1 MSCAAMFKKFLYFE
15 KNSDMKKVFQVL
27 FAALL
32 LCSISMAAH
41 AETTG
46 KKPTKL
52 LKKFAARVESHD
64 VKGILTL
71 LDGSYK
77 QVQLIGTNKNDTTK
91 FISELFCGYSTVDNK
106 TFMCVK
112 LSDIKKCSFMKLGK
126 FDSDTKSPA
135 YASVN
140 YRIDTYDGQK
150 IKINLVVLRITTST
164 GVLFRLAGAVG

>member
-1 MSCAAMFKKFLYFE
+1 MR
-15 KNSDMKKVFQVL
+15 NVFRIL
-27 FAALL
+27 FVGLL
-32 LCSISMAAH
+32 LTGLSFSAQ
-41 AETTG
+41 AESTG

-77 QVQLIGTNKNDTTK
+77 QVQLIGTHKNDTTR
-91 FISELFCGYSTVDNK
+91 FISELFCGYNAADNK
-106 TFMCVK
+106 TFVCAK

-140 YRIDTYDGQK
+140 YRLETFDGQK
-150 IKINLVVLRITTST
+150 IKISLVVVRITTST
-164 GVLFRLAGAVG
+164 GLLFRLAGAVG